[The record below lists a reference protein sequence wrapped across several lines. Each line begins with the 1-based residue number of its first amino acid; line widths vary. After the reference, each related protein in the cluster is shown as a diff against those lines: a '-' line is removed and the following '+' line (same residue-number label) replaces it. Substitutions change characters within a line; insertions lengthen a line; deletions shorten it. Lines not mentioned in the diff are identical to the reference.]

1 MPSLRGRVRRGAPPA
16 GGSLSYPSDR
26 LREEVAYLAH
36 YLHWPYET
44 VMAMS
49 HLERAAWV
57 RQTAHLN
64 EEIGRAQ
71 QSDATVD
78 VGTMMAST
86 RRR

>member
-1 MPSLRGRVRRGAPPA
+1 M
-16 GGSLSYPSDR
+16 
-26 LREEVAYLAH
+26 AYLAH

-57 RQTAHLN
+57 RQTARLN
-64 EEIGRAQ
+64 EEIGRAGAGGD
-71 QSDATVD
+71 SLTD
-78 VGTMMAST
+78 VGAMMAAT